1 MAYTTINKSTDYFNT
16 ILYTGTGN
24 TGQGQTGVGFQP
36 DMTWIKC
43 RSHAQSHMVQDAVRG
58 ATKQI
63 FPNTNGA
70 ETSWTNGLTSFDS
83 DGFTVAGSDEGGA
96 SSKTYVAWN
105 WKANGAGSAN
115 TDGSI
120 NTTSTSVNTT
130 AGFSI
135 SKYTGT
141 GSNATVGHGLGKV
154 PKVIIFKKLNSSDNW
169 FNYHEPLGNTKRLL
183 LSTNDAEATSAGYFN
198 STTPTSS
205 VFSLGTNGGN
215 NQSGDDYVAYCWSE
229 IYGFSKFGSYLGN
242 GNADGSFIY
251 TGFKPAM
258 VIIKLYSTGS
268 ENWRIFDNKRI
279 GYNPNNYKLYPS
291 LNNTEGTSDLIDLY
305 SNGFKPRTT
314 SIESNGSGNGYI
326 YMAFG
331 QSLVGSNNVPCTAR

>member
-63 FPNTNGA
+63 FPKTNGA
-70 ETSWTNGLTSFDS
+70 DKSWTNGLTSFDS

-120 NTTSTSVNTT
+120 NTTSTSVNNTS
-130 AGFSI
+130 GFSI

-305 SNGFKPRTT
+305 SNGFKPRST
-314 SIESNGSGNGYI
+314 SVEFNGSGNGYI

-331 QSLVGSNNVPCTAR
+331 QSLVGSNNVPFTAR

>member
-305 SNGFKPRTT
+305 SNGFKPRST
-314 SIESNGSGNGYI
+314 SVEFNGSGNGYI